1 MNNHA
6 KILKTRKKIASNLP
20 NTDRSNNK
28 AKVISTIKVLNS
40 YYTTTY
46 SEYVLTK
53 NKEKGH
59 KND

>member
-1 MNNHA
+1 MSNHA

-28 AKVISTIKVLNS
+28 AKVISNIKVVNS

-46 SEYVLTK
+46 SKYTPIIK
-53 NKEKGH
+53 KEKGH